1 MADDTFHLAQFNIS
15 RLKAPLDDPSLK
27 EFVDFLDPV
36 NAFAEQSPGF
46 VWRPHGRRRCGGVIP
61 AIAVRD
67 PMMITNLTVWTD
79 LESLRVFA
87 YETVHRYFLQS
98 RRKMVRPPCRQASG
112 PMVDPCRAASD
123 AGGG

>member
-1 MADDTFHLAQFNIS
+1 MMANDTVHLAQFNIS
-15 RLKAPLDDPSLK
+15 RLNAPLDTPSLK

-36 NAFAEQSPGF
+36 NAFAEQSPEF
-46 VWRPHGRRRCGGVIP
+46 VWRLMAADGAAASYLPP
-61 AIAVRD
+61 AYDD

-98 RRKMVRPPCRQASG
+98 RRRS
-112 PMVDPCRAASD
+112 
-123 AGGG
+123 